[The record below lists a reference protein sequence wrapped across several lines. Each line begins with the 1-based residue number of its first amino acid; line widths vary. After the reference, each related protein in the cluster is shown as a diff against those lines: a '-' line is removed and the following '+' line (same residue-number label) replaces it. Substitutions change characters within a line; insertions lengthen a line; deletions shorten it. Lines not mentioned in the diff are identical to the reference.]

1 MRKILGKLL
10 VSAALAVMASTV
22 TSCLNAYLDRSPD
35 SGLSE
40 EEVFSKYQNY
50 KSFFYAAYSG
60 ADSKLTAFHPLTFA
74 FNDQKFTF
82 EGITDMCDMARL
94 TNSQIIK
101 MGGGQN
107 AIGIV
112 GYNKGV
118 SGKEAAKVTYAWKI
132 IRICN
137 IAIEKIGMLQD
148 ATEQQKEDLLGQ
160 AYFVRAYVNF
170 EIFRLYGAVPYVDR
184 VLGAD
189 DDWDLPALGEKEFLY
204 KVADDFQTAAGY
216 FEKAGLM
223 RRDPAS
229 GPGHLAAPD
238 QDKPNGVAALAMRGR
253 ALLYAAS
260 PLNNSDNDKTIWEEA
275 AAANMEAITAALD
288 NGFTLLPFDEYSKN
302 FNGTTYSDEQLWGYS
317 AGTMQYRNNRLQAF
331 VGYVFSKDAY
341 SSAQC
346 PTQNFID
353 KFETIDGYALNTEAL
368 RSVAEAAG
376 SYNEQN
382 PYVKRDPRFDVIVV
396 YNQKD
401 ISAGGFGKASLYVKE
416 DGTLPAGSLLQKKAG
431 SSDGVTETY
440 YYECKRIGGPYNDI
454 THTITLT
461 DPIIRLG
468 ELYLNYAEA
477 AFEAYGGPGGKAP
490 GANLTSV
497 GALNVIRNR
506 AGMPDVRAEYLADTE
521 TYRERIKNE
530 RAIELC
536 FEGYHYY
543 CDIRRWKDA
552 PEIGRS
558 KLYGMRATKL
568 NDGYDKSKYPTGFR
582 YDRFELPANRQI
594 SWKNDGMYYIQFRNS
609 DLVKMKNY
617 TPKMAW

>member
-1 MRKILGKLL
+1 MRKIIEKLL
-10 VSAALAVMASTV
+10 VSAALVSMASTV

-40 EEVFSKYQNY
+40 EKVFSKYQNF
-50 KSFFYAAYSG
+50 KSFFYAAYNG
-60 ADSKLTAFHPLTFA
+60 TDSKLTAFHPLTFA
-74 FNDQKFTF
+74 FNNQKFTF

-94 TNSQIIK
+94 TQSQIIK

-107 AIGIV
+107 AIGVV

-118 SGKEAAKVTYAWKI
+118 AGKEAAKVTYAWKI

-137 IAIEKIGMLQD
+137 MTIEKINMLQD

-170 EIFRLYGAVPYVDR
+170 EIFRLYGAVPYVDK

-189 DDWDLPALGEKEFLY
+189 DEWDLASPGEKEFLY
-204 KVADDFQTAAGY
+204 KVADDFQMAAEH

-223 RRDPAS
+223 RRDPVS
-229 GPGHLAAPD
+229 GAGHLAAPD
-238 QDKPNGVAALAMRGR
+238 QDKPNGVAALAMKGR

-260 PLNNSDNDKTIWEEA
+260 PLNNPDNDKSIWEEA
-275 AAANMEAITAALD
+275 AAANLVAITVALD
-288 NGFTLLPFDEYSKN
+288 NGFRLLPLDEYSKN

-317 AGTMQYRNNRLQAF
+317 AGTMQFRNNRLQSF

-346 PTQNFID
+346 PTQNFVD
-353 KFETIDGYALNTEAL
+353 KFETRDGYALSTEAL

-376 SYNEQN
+376 SYSEQN
-382 PYVKRDPRFDVIVV
+382 PFVNRDPRFDITVV

-401 ISAGGFGKASLYVKE
+401 ISAGGYGKASLYVKE
-416 DGTLPAGSLLQKKAG
+416 DGSLPSGSLLQKKSG

-440 YYECKRIGGPYNDI
+440 YYECKRIGGPYQM
-454 THTITLT
+454 TQTITLT

-477 AFEAYGGPGGKAP
+477 AFEAYGGPDGKAP
-490 GANLTSV
+490 GASLTSV
-497 GALNVIRNR
+497 EALNVIRNR
-506 AGMPDVRAEYLADTE
+506 AGMPDVRTEYLANAE

-530 RAIELC
+530 RTIELC

-558 KLYGMRATKL
+558 TLYGMRATKL
-568 NDGYDKSKYPTGFR
+568 NPGYDSAKYPTGFR
-582 YDRFELPANRQI
+582 YDRFELPADRQI